1 MGDAPEGFYKYGRAN
16 GMGVPADRIM
26 RFIAYTLYI
35 VGDRAN
41 PGGHDQGRLGTL
53 LLGSPFVTKIYRAS
67 LRELA
72 IIMIFFL
79 DKMAFEYYYS
89 NIRNT
94 GA

>member
-1 MGDAPEGFYKYGRAN
+1 MGLFASTMRLAGMIRA
-16 GMGVPADRIM
+16 GSV
-26 RFIAYTLYI
+26 
-35 VGDRAN
+35 
-41 PGGHDQGRLGTL
+41 L

-72 IIMIFFL
+72 SIMIFFL